1 MEDQINQVRQLAN
14 RLECATS
21 TGERVET
28 LQELQVNYKYELI
41 YQTTLKNQYFSFI
54 LDLST
59 PGSFRS
65 RKSLSAVID

>member
-28 LQELQVNYKYELI
+28 LQELQVNYEYELI
-41 YQTTLKNQYFSFI
+41 SQNTLKINI
-54 LDLST
+54 
-59 PGSFRS
+59 
-65 RKSLSAVID
+65 SLLI